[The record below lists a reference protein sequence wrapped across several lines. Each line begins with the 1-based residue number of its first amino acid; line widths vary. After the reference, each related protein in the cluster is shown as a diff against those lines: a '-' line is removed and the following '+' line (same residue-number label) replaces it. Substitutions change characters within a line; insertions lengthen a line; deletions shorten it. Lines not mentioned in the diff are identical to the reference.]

1 MSSSFQILCGPFFFI
16 KLRTICCSS
25 FLSLILL
32 CRRKAGRPP
41 SLSFSYKFYHQHFD
55 FLKLA
60 SRDKKRKFFLCSLLH
75 LSVCMSC
82 LSTLCSFVLFL
93 SFCSCN
99 FLNFLSKDPAWQWDQ
114 RGSPKEPVRNQKHS
128 TYGLSQP
135 DFLWLISRF
144 VLQTQPTV
152 WPDCQIK

>member
-16 KLRTICCSS
+16 KLRTICCFS

-99 FLNFLSKDPAWQWDQ
+99 FLNFLSVAM
-114 RGSPKEPVRNQKHS
+114 RPKRLAKKASKKSKTLNVRIISTGLFVVDIPVRPSNATNS
-128 TYGLSQP
+128 VTRLP
-135 DFLWLISRF
+135 N
-144 VLQTQPTV
+144 
-152 WPDCQIK
+152 